1 MTEENTSGA
10 FTPEETAYFESG
22 GESSLPAATDPQ
34 VETPPEPGAQ
44 EQPQQT
50 ESGQQT
56 ERDEK
61 GRFVPHQALHAER
74 EEHKKTKAELEEMRQ
89 FKAVMEDRWNT
100 LLKVR
105 EKPQQEEA
113 PPPDPDQDIFGF
125 AKWQKAELDKLS
137 AKIADQERQ
146 TTERQQ
152 IESQEREIWTAWSAD
167 ATAYAAATPEFGDAV
182 AFLSEARAKQLATF
196 AAIDPRMST
205 KEGVNQQINAELRNI
220 VMQAKQAGVSPAKM
234 VHDIAISYGFQA
246 KPAAMQKPALPDQL
260 ASVAKAQEAAKTIG
274 QAGGTS
280 GGDALT
286 PEAIAA
292 MPPQEFNAW
301 YSKPENARFFDKLMG
316 G

>member
-22 GESSLPAATDPQ
+22 GEAALPAASEPPI
-34 VETPPEPGAQ
+34 ETPAEPGAQ
-44 EQPQQT
+44 EHIQQP

-100 LLKVR
+100 LLKVQ
-105 EKPQQEEA
+105 ETPPQEEA
-113 PPPDPDQDIFGF
+113 PPDPDQDIFGF

-146 TTERQQ
+146 TNERQQ
-152 IESQEREIWTAWSAD
+152 IETQEREIWNTWSAD
-167 ATAYAAATPEFGDAV
+167 ATAYAAEKPEFGDAV
-182 AFLSEARAKQLATF
+182 KFLSEARAKQLSPLASMDKRL
-196 AAIDPRMST
+196 AT
-205 KEGVNQQINAELRNI
+205 KEGINQQINAELRNI
-220 VMQAKQAGVSPAKM
+220 VIQAKQVGVSPAKV
-234 VHDIAISYGFQA
+234 VHDLALSYGFQA
-246 KPAAMQKPALPDQL
+246 VATPTPKTTMPDHL
-260 ASVAKAQEAAKTIG
+260 ATVAKAQEAAKTIG
-274 QAGGTS
+274 QAGGS
-280 GGDALT
+280 AGGDVLT

-292 MPPQEFNAW
+292 MPPAEFNAW
-301 YSKPENARFFDKLMG
+301 YSKPENARFFEKLMG